1 MHESELTPDDVLART
16 LIADEG
22 LTALLSRG

>member
-1 MHESELTPDDVLART
+1 MHESELTPDDALARK